1 MKNDELI
8 QRIIKIIGDFCFKES
23 SPTLSNEFSLY
34 LSPLIVKIIEGNN
47 FNYRKFKQ
55 FAKKRQDFF
64 IANDLDADQ
73 FCKYLYA
80 KIKAELSYFTSES
93 FHDELIEFKRR
104 VENGN
109 YRGFPKQSSSE
120 DTLRSALDIY
130 IRKESFCEAR
140 SSSGRNDI
148 VIPSEKSII
157 ETKIWNGEEYYNAGI
172 PELHDYLDKANYKEG
187 YYIVF
192 DYNKNI
198 NRIIAK
204 NGECFTVD
212 YKGKQIHVIFVL
224 MNRESPSK
232 LYNAAKAK
240 NKQ

>member
-1 MKNDELI
+1 MKNDELT

-34 LSPLIVKIIEGNN
+34 LSPLIVRIIEGYS

-73 FCKYLYA
+73 FCKLLFV
-80 KIKAELSYFTSES
+80 KIKTELSYFTSES
-93 FHDELIEFKRR
+93 FYDELIEFKRR

-148 VIPSEKSII
+148 VIPSEKAII
-157 ETKIWNGEEYYNAGI
+157 ETKIWNGEEYYNAGL
-172 PELHDYLDKANYKEG
+172 PELHDYLDKAGYKEG

-192 DYNKNI
+192 DYNKNE
-198 NRIIAK
+198 NCIIAK
-204 NGECFTVD
+204 NGECFTVG
-212 YKGKQIHVIFVL
+212 YKGKQIYVIFVL